1 MKFGMKSNE
10 CAGVT
15 AIVLATAALV
25 FSLIGNFWCNYAYT
39 PLTFT
44 NTINASNS
52 STYNMYY
59 GIWNYKYFTTVYY
72 SDGSGMYATT
82 YASCAGYGGQFV
94 TPNTKWNSAKAFSI
108 IAVCLGGIATIASC
122 AALGKPKLWMIIS
135 MVLMITTLFQGLTF
149 LYFSSNAC
157 SLADSLVDYKGT
169 QGNPSSKLVNLSI
182 GDECALAAG
191 AKLGISA
198 TVFWFVSALAA
209 ALAGKKG
216 APEQAD
222 EGENVKQQE
231 VPVAQPEEAV
241 EQ

>member
-1 MKFGMKSNE
+1 
-10 CAGVT
+10 
-15 AIVLATAALV
+15 
-25 FSLIGNFWCNYAYT
+25 
-39 PLTFT
+39 
-44 NTINASNS
+44 
-52 STYNMYY
+52 
-59 GIWNYKYFTTVYY
+59 
-72 SDGSGMYATT
+72 MYATT
-82 YASCAGYGGQFV
+82 YASCAGYGGQYV

-108 IAVCLGGIATIASC
+108 IAVCVGGIATIASC
-122 AALGKPKLWMIIS
+122 VALGKPKLWMIIS
-135 MVLMITTLFQGLTF
+135 MVLIITTIFQGLTF

-169 QGNPSSKLVNLSI
+169 SSKLVNLSI

-198 TVFWFVSALAA
+198 TVFWFVSAVAA

-216 APEQAD
+216 ASEQAD
-222 EGENVKQQE
+222 EGANVKQQE